1 MKKKKIVNNRI
12 DETLLDGTLKSMVHA
27 MRSANNIGVIDD
39 KLYKTLT
46 DTFVRAVKASLKM
59 EMHKLP
65 EDKRDEFEKFANGL
79 VKYVKKANDLDSFL
93 SALSSVS
100 IAKQNIVRRL
110 SESRFSRFFDG
121 LVKSK
126 DKAMEWIAD
135 NKQKFIKM
143 IKEFLTEWITEILI
157 STSSKLQKKGA

>member
-1 MKKKKIVNNRI
+1 
-12 DETLLDGTLKSMVHA
+12 MVHA
-27 MRSANNIGVIDD
+27 IRSANNIGVIDD

-59 EMHKLP
+59 EMHNLP
-65 EDKRDEFEKFANGL
+65 EDKRDEFERFANGL
-79 VKYVKKANDLDSFL
+79 VKHVKKANDLESFVN
-93 SALSSVS
+93 ALSMVS

-110 SESRFSRFFDG
+110 SESRFTKFFDE
-121 LVKSK
+121 LMRSK

-143 IKEFLTEWITEILI
+143 IKKFLTEWITEILSSI
-157 STSSKLQKKGA
+157 SSKLQKKGA